1 MNFWNN
7 YQYLC
12 KKAGLSTYE
21 VARKCG
27 VKSSA
32 SVTYWRQGSVPK
44 PTVLNKIASVL
55 DVSASEL
62 VSNDLEALDTLATSE
77 YSGDPVYSAVMK
89 LTPKKRALALA
100 YIAGLTAVSD
110 DAL

>member
-12 KKAGLSTYE
+12 NKRGVSTYE
-21 VARKCG
+21 AARKCG
-27 VKSSA
+27 IKSSA

-44 PTVLNKIASVL
+44 PAILEKIAKLL
-55 DVSASEL
+55 DVTVSEL
-62 VSNDLEALDTLATSE
+62 LGDDLESLDNLANSE
-77 YSGDPVYSAVMK
+77 YASDPAYAAVMK
-89 LTPKKRALALA
+89 LSPKKRALALA